1 MEAMTTIG
9 QRLKQIRLERGLSQA
24 ALAKQANVSQG
35 TIGNIESGQRGY
47 GESIV
52 DIAAALRVTPAFL
65 RLEEDIQDAQFS
77 SWPPLESAPPPGQ
90 SHDGFAIH
98 QIDTGGRMGND
109 GLVLRDQ
116 PGVIRAWHVSR
127 EWMQQNVHRITSP
140 ANLAIVTG
148 FGDSMRPLYNPGD
161 PLLVDTGRKRVDV
174 DGIYFFRVGEE
185 GFIKRLQRIPTAQGT
200 VIRAKSENP
209 AYDPF
214 EITSGMDFEVFGWVV
229 KAWRG
234 EDF

>member
-1 MEAMTTIG
+1 METIG
-9 QRLKQIRLERGLSQA
+9 QRLKRLRQAKGLSQA
-24 ALAKQANVSQG
+24 GLAAMAGVSQG
-35 TIGNIESGQRGY
+35 TIGNLEGGTRGY

-52 DIAAALRVTPAFL
+52 DIANALNTSPAYL
-65 RLEEDIQDAQFS
+65 RLDVDSEEAAAS
-77 SWPPLESAPPPGQ
+77 SWPPLSDDSEDMPVEK
-90 SHDGFAIH
+90 HEGFAIR
-98 QIDTGGRMGND
+98 QLDTGGRMGTS

-116 PGVIRAWHVSR
+116 PGVIKAWHVSH
-127 EWMQQNVHRITSP
+127 EWMRQNVHRITSP

-214 EITSGMDFEVFGWVV
+214 EITGGMDFEVFGWVV

-234 EDF
+234 EEF